1 MKDMYS
7 MEYTELRNAPH
18 FIFNGY
24 HTRDFN
30 VNNVQVDSGLA
41 KDTFLATR
49 NLTVER
55 TRYSDRSYLL
65 GYTEEPLKFK
75 VRLVFDE
82 HKFTMNNYR
91 ALKRLFFEPTY
102 REMKF
107 DNDDESNLHIIMYAM
122 VTGTSEATHNVINDG
137 YVDLEFETNSSKKY
151 SEIMEDEYD
160 FSKPAS
166 VKILEEYSNEIGS
179 IAQMEEK
186 LARDLKQWVARTN
199 YANIEEVA
207 KDENNDRLPD
217 GWKLISGTANDIKID
232 NTGKMTFKDI
242 HIRKRINPINN
253 RNYYLRV
260 KGKNGQIR
268 VHENDYDI
276 NTMGAH
282 QFKYRRNL
290 LGNSGTFDLDSSG
303 DGIGEGWVKEN
314 PKSNLFK
321 DDMDERYR
329 FYPTTSNGTL
339 DIENNWWK
347 FSPYLNMA
355 SGVYT
360 NLNPSTTLIE
370 GLEIG
375 EKYTIQIEVQLPPSV
390 RLTHR
395 TNSDEINNGDT
406 GTSYVQNDSLVT
418 KIIKL
423 VHTFT
428 ATRPAHNFI
437 LSFNKINEPMYLR
450 NYKIEKSP
458 YPTPFT
464 NSGRFSI
471 DLDKEEQKISGEGR
485 LKTQVNLIKGN
496 KYLLVAKTPQSNSY
510 IRIQDKVYTDR
521 LSKVRYIP
529 FEADSNKKEIVI
541 GSLDNITTIFSH
553 TRIYNI
559 TDVEYSEI
567 NSQLLLGD
575 NLAFDVDFTT
585 TNNTK
590 YGQIE
595 NTNQVYE
602 ETSQDIWKYTKTD
615 NSASPPV
622 YFTQNARWAISV
634 KPKESLTLS
643 VWVKHD
649 SNNVTNRETAL
660 RLYNS
665 QELLT
670 EAAYTTNQTFSE
682 WTRISVTYTNNTADI
697 KDIHSYLYPAKDTGC
712 ITYFTSPQIEF
723 GKTMTEWRPTPDKIL
738 DNKYPHFDAHP
749 YFDIDYSGT
758 EGYIEYIDLWE
769 LNDLNKKKLDS
780 GVPIEDIVGFD
791 YRKYKEFLDNTLK
804 NLDVVQEDLMESF
817 DKLNTVEDLD
827 FQYLYDKIVI
837 LSEDYRLQIKD
848 LDKGNNMKNYQ
859 WEDVQPHYLKMK
871 QLSEETAAYLT
882 EVTEFINLNQHKID
896 TSSEIGNDIITVYNF
911 GDDTVYP
918 TFDIESTDGSDIM
931 IRNNDTGEFTIISDN
946 IAGEKIKMNGENEQ
960 ITTSR
965 PAPYYKYDTHDDTF
979 IRLKTGHNTLEF
991 AGNYKVKITYQF
1003 VLL

>member
-232 NTGKMTFKDI
+232 NTGKMTFKDV

-303 DGIGEGWVKEN
+303 DGIGEGWVQY
-314 PKSNLFK
+314 S
-321 DDMDERYR
+321 D
-329 FYPTTSNGTL
+329 NGTFTIDKEKEIQTIVDGQL
-339 DIENNWWK
+339 KTTMNIVDNQKYIFISDIPNSNSFVQIGTKEETNTSDLQRFTFVGRKTDKDIIIGSNDSK
-347 FSPYLNMA
+347 EAQFSHA
-355 SGVYT
+355 RVYAITDKEYEEFDTLT
-360 NLNPSTTLIE
+360 NDE
-370 GLEIG
+370 VK
-375 EKYTIQIEVQLPPSV
+375 EKYPQ
-390 RLTHR
+390 
-395 TNSDEINNGDT
+395 
-406 GTSYVQNDSLVT
+406 
-418 KIIKL
+418 
-423 VHTFT
+423 F
-428 ATRPAHNFI
+428 
-437 LSFNKINEPMYLR
+437 
-450 NYKIEKSP
+450 
-458 YPTPFT
+458 
-464 NSGRFSI
+464 
-471 DLDKEEQKISGEGR
+471 DLHP
-485 LKTQVNLIKGN
+485 NLI
-496 KYLLVAKTPQSNSY
+496 LIILV
-510 IRIQDKVYTDR
+510 
-521 LSKVRYIP
+521 L
-529 FEADSNKKEIVI
+529 
-541 GSLDNITTIFSH
+541 
-553 TRIYNI
+553 
-559 TDVEYSEI
+559 
-567 NSQLLLGD
+567 
-575 NLAFDVDFTT
+575 
-585 TNNTK
+585 
-590 YGQIE
+590 
-595 NTNQVYE
+595 
-602 ETSQDIWKYTKTD
+602 
-615 NSASPPV
+615 
-622 YFTQNARWAISV
+622 
-634 KPKESLTLS
+634 
-643 VWVKHD
+643 
-649 SNNVTNRETAL
+649 
-660 RLYNS
+660 
-665 QELLT
+665 
-670 EAAYTTNQTFSE
+670 
-682 WTRISVTYTNNTADI
+682 
-697 KDIHSYLYPAKDTGC
+697 KDI
-712 ITYFTSPQIEF
+712 
-723 GKTMTEWRPTPDKIL
+723 
-738 DNKYPHFDAHP
+738 
-749 YFDIDYSGT
+749 
-758 EGYIEYIDLWE
+758 
-769 LNDLNKKKLDS
+769 
-780 GVPIEDIVGFD
+780 
-791 YRKYKEFLDNTLK
+791 
-804 NLDVVQEDLMESF
+804 
-817 DKLNTVEDLD
+817 
-827 FQYLYDKIVI
+827 
-837 LSEDYRLQIKD
+837 
-848 LDKGNNMKNYQ
+848 
-859 WEDVQPHYLKMK
+859 
-871 QLSEETAAYLT
+871 
-882 EVTEFINLNQHKID
+882 
-896 TSSEIGNDIITVYNF
+896 
-911 GDDTVYP
+911 
-918 TFDIESTDGSDIM
+918 
-931 IRNNDTGEFTIISDN
+931 
-946 IAGEKIKMNGENEQ
+946 
-960 ITTSR
+960 
-965 PAPYYKYDTHDDTF
+965 
-979 IRLKTGHNTLEF
+979 
-991 AGNYKVKITYQF
+991 
-1003 VLL
+1003 

>member
-1 MKDMYS
+1 MRDLYS

-18 FIFNGY
+18 FIFNGF

-30 VNNVQVDSGLA
+30 VQNVQVDSGLA

-65 GYTEEPLKFK
+65 GYTEEPLTFK
-75 VRLVFDE
+75 VRLLFDE
-82 HKFTMNNYR
+82 HKFTLNNYR
-91 ALKRLFFEPTY
+91 ALKRVFYQPTY
-102 REMKF
+102 KEFKF
-107 DNDDESNLHIIMYAM
+107 DNEEESNLHIIMYAM
-122 VTGTSEATHNVINDG
+122 VTGTSEASHNVINDG
-137 YVDLEFETNSSKKY
+137 YVDIEFETNSSKKY

-166 VKILEEYSNEIGS
+166 VKILEEYSGEIGS

-186 LARDLKQWVARTN
+186 LARDLKLWVARTN

-207 KDENNDRLPD
+207 KDENNDKLPD
-217 GWKLISGTANDIKID
+217 GWKLISGSPNDINID
-232 NTGKMTFKDI
+232 NTGKMSFKDV
-242 HIRKRINPINN
+242 HIRKRISPINN

-276 NTMGAH
+276 NTLGAH

-314 PKSNLFK
+314 PKPNLYK
-321 DDMDERYR
+321 DNYNIAMAILANN
-329 FYPTTSNGTL
+329 SVLGTGT
-339 DIENNWWK
+339 
-347 FSPYLNMA
+347 PA
-355 SGVYT
+355 
-360 NLNPSTTLIE
+360 IE
-370 GLEIG
+370 GDWIKVTPKLNQITSIYMPANTNVLKNDLEIG
-375 EKYTIQIEVQLPPSV
+375 KTYSYSMEIKVPPNLEVHFKEKNGVIEKILPS
-390 RLTHR
+390 LTER
-395 TNSDEINNGDT
+395 TFKISRTFTYNDT
-406 GTSYVQNDSLVT
+406 SMHFGITGYRAPNVPLYIKN
-418 KIIKL
+418 IKL
-423 VHTFT
+423 
-428 ATRPAHNFI
+428 
-437 LSFNKINEPMYLR
+437 E
-450 NYKIEKSP
+450 ESP
-458 YPTPFT
+458 YPTPIT
-464 NSGRFSI
+464 DSGRFSI

-485 LKTQVNLIKGN
+485 LKTQVSLIKGN

-567 NSQLLLGD
+567 NSQLMLGD
-575 NLAFDVDFTT
+575 NLAFDYNLINSNNFTYQDLV
-585 TNNTK
+585 NTK
-590 YGQIE
+590 EKFEI
-595 NTNQVYE
+595 TNE
-602 ETSQDIWKYTKTD
+602 DIWKAIKTND
-615 NSASPPV
+615 TASPPIGL
-622 YFTQNARWAISV
+622 REKRILV
-634 KPKESLTLS
+634 KPNESITGSVYIRHDRVNVPTGIANDTGLRWYNYAETKIESSFLTS
-643 VWVKHD
+643 EKI
-649 SNNVTNRETAL
+649 TN
-660 RLYNS
+660 
-665 QELLT
+665 
-670 EAAYTTNQTFSE
+670 
-682 WTRISVTYTNNTADI
+682 WTRISTTFTNTSPEDKEIALLFYIQKGVNN
-697 KDIHSYLYPAKDTGC
+697 

-791 YRKYKEFLDNTLK
+791 YRKYKEFLDKTLK

-837 LSEDYRLQIKD
+837 LSEDYRRQIKD

-911 GDDTVYP
+911 GDETVYP
-918 TFDIESTDGSDIM
+918 TFELTSADGSDIM
-931 IRNNDTGEFTIISDN
+931 IRNNDTGEFTVISDN
-946 IAGEKIKMNGENEQ
+946 IAGEKITLVGENEQ

-965 PAPYYKYDTHDDTF
+965 PAPYFKYDAHDDTF
-979 IRLKTGHNTLEF
+979 IRLKTGHNDLEF
-991 AGNYKVKITYQF
+991 AGNYTLKITYQF
-1003 VLL
+1003 ILL

>member
-122 VTGTSEATHNVINDG
+122 VTGSSEATHNVINDG

-199 YANIEEVA
+199 YANIEEAA
-207 KDENNDRLPD
+207 KDENNDKLPD

-232 NTGKMTFKDI
+232 NTGKMTFKDV

-303 DGIGEGWVKEN
+303 DGIGEGWVQY
-314 PKSNLFK
+314 S
-321 DDMDERYR
+321 D
-329 FYPTTSNGTL
+329 NGTFTIDKEKEIQTIIDGQL
-339 DIENNWWK
+339 KTTMNIVDNQKYIFISDIPNSNSFVQIGTKEETNTSDLQRFTFVGRKTDKDIIIGSNDGKEAQFSHARVYAITDEEYEK
-347 FSPYLNMA
+347 FD
-355 SGVYT
+355 
-360 NLNPSTTLIE
+360 NLTDDE
-370 GLEIG
+370 VK
-375 EKYTIQIEVQLPPSV
+375 EKYPQ
-390 RLTHR
+390 
-395 TNSDEINNGDT
+395 
-406 GTSYVQNDSLVT
+406 
-418 KIIKL
+418 
-423 VHTFT
+423 F
-428 ATRPAHNFI
+428 
-437 LSFNKINEPMYLR
+437 
-450 NYKIEKSP
+450 
-458 YPTPFT
+458 
-464 NSGRFSI
+464 
-471 DLDKEEQKISGEGR
+471 DL
-485 LKTQVNLIKGN
+485 
-496 KYLLVAKTPQSNSY
+496 
-510 IRIQDKVYTDR
+510 
-521 LSKVRYIP
+521 
-529 FEADSNKKEIVI
+529 
-541 GSLDNITTIFSH
+541 
-553 TRIYNI
+553 
-559 TDVEYSEI
+559 
-567 NSQLLLGD
+567 
-575 NLAFDVDFTT
+575 
-585 TNNTK
+585 
-590 YGQIE
+590 
-595 NTNQVYE
+595 
-602 ETSQDIWKYTKTD
+602 
-615 NSASPPV
+615 
-622 YFTQNARWAISV
+622 
-634 KPKESLTLS
+634 
-643 VWVKHD
+643 
-649 SNNVTNRETAL
+649 
-660 RLYNS
+660 
-665 QELLT
+665 
-670 EAAYTTNQTFSE
+670 
-682 WTRISVTYTNNTADI
+682 
-697 KDIHSYLYPAKDTGC
+697 
-712 ITYFTSPQIEF
+712 
-723 GKTMTEWRPTPDKIL
+723 
-738 DNKYPHFDAHP
+738 HP
-749 YFDIDYSGT
+749 YFDIDYSST
-758 EGYIEYIDLWE
+758 EGHIEYIDLWE
-769 LNDLNKKKLDS
+769 LNDLNKKKLDN
-780 GVPIEDIVGFD
+780 GTPIEDIVGFD
-791 YRKYKEFLDNTLK
+791 YRKYKEFLDKTHAQ
-804 NLDVVQEDLMESF
+804 LDVVKEDLMESF
-817 DKLNTVEDLD
+817 DKLNTVDGLD
-827 FQYLYDKIVI
+827 FQNLYDKIVL
-837 LSEDYRLQIKD
+837 LSEEYSLQIKA

-871 QLSEETAAYLT
+871 KLSEDTAAYLT

>member
-1 MKDMYS
+1 MKNMYS

-18 FIFNGY
+18 FIFNGF

-30 VNNVQVDSGLA
+30 VQNVQVDSGLA

-55 TRYSDRSYLL
+55 TRYNDRSYLL

-75 VRLVFDE
+75 IRLLFDA
-82 HKFTMNNYR
+82 HKFTLNNYR
-91 ALKRLFFEPTY
+91 ALKKVFYQPTY
-102 REMKF
+102 KEFKF
-107 DNDDESNLHIIMYAM
+107 DNEEESNLHIVMYAM

-160 FSKPAS
+160 FSKSAS
-166 VKILEEYSNEIGS
+166 EKILEEYTKEIGAMS
-179 IAQMEEK
+179 SLQEK
-186 LARDLKQWVARTN
+186 LSRDLKQWVARTN

-207 KDENNDRLPD
+207 KDKNKDKLPD
-217 GWKLISGTANDIKID
+217 GWKLISGDKNNITID
-232 NTGKMTFKDI
+232 SNGKMTFDNV

-260 KGKNGQIR
+260 KGSKGKIR
-268 VHENDYDI
+268 IHENDYDI
-276 NTMGAH
+276 DTLGAH

-303 DGIGEGWVKEN
+303 DGIGEGWVKETPN
-314 PKSNLFK
+314 ENLYK
-321 DDMDERYR
+321 DN
-329 FYPTTSNGTL
+329 FN
-339 DIENNWWK
+339 
-347 FSPYLNMA
+347 LNMYKPNGIGLGTPELDGDWIKITPSLGKVPSIYVATTIA
-355 SGVYT
+355 SYMTKVVEAGKQYTYTLEIKVPANAMLTYYVQNSGKPVDQVKPALYERTMKLSTTFTASTGNALILYT
-360 NLNPSTTLIE
+360 NLVDAPFSIKNLK
-370 GLEIG
+370 LE
-375 EKYTIQIEVQLPPSV
+375 E
-390 RLTHR
+390 
-395 TNSDEINNGDT
+395 
-406 GTSYVQNDSLVT
+406 
-418 KIIKL
+418 
-423 VHTFT
+423 
-428 ATRPAHNFI
+428 
-437 LSFNKINEPMYLR
+437 
-450 NYKIEKSP
+450 SP
-458 YPTPFT
+458 YPTPIN
-464 NSGRFSI
+464 NSGQFSI
-471 DLDKEEQKISGEGR
+471 DKNKEEQKIYGEGR

-567 NSQLLLGD
+567 KSQLMLGD

-585 TNNTK
+585 TNNKK

-595 NTNQVYE
+595 NTKEIYE
-602 ETSQDIWKYTKTD
+602 ETNQEIWKYTKTD
-615 NSASPPV
+615 SSASPPV

-749 YFDIDYSGT
+749 YFDIDFTGVK
-758 EGYIEYIDLWE
+758 GYIDYIDLWE

-780 GVPIEDIVGFD
+780 GTPIEKIVGFD
-791 YRKYKEFLDNTLK
+791 YSKYKTFLSNSK
-804 NLDVVQEDLMESF
+804 KKIDVIKADLMESF
-817 DKLNTVEDLD
+817 DKLKSVEGIN
-827 FQYLYDKIVI
+827 FKTLYDKIVL
-837 LSEDYRLQIKD
+837 LSQEFSREYSY
-848 LDKGNNMKNYQ
+848 LDKGKNMKNYQ
-859 WEDVQPHYLKMK
+859 WDDVQPHFIKIKDISVKTAEYLK
-871 QLSEETAAYLT
+871 
-882 EVTEFINLNQHKID
+882 EVTKFIILNQHKID
-896 TSSEIGNDIITVYNF
+896 TSTKIGDDVVTVYNF

-918 TFDIESTDGSDIM
+918 TFEIESTDGSDIM
-931 IRNNDTGEFTIISDN
+931 IKNNDTGEFTIIRDN
-946 IAGEKIKMNGENEQ
+946 IAGEKITLIGENEQ
-960 ITTSR
+960 IITSR
-965 PAPYYKYDTHDDTF
+965 PAPYFKYDAHDDTF
-979 IRLKTGHNTLEF
+979 IRLKTGHNDLVFT
-991 AGNYKVKITYQF
+991 GNYKLKITYQF

>member
-75 VRLVFDE
+75 IRLVFDE

-107 DNDDESNLHIIMYAM
+107 DNDDESNLHIVMYAM
-122 VTGTSEATHNVINDG
+122 VTGSSEATHNVINDG

-160 FSKPAS
+160 FGKPAS
-166 VKILEEYSNEIGS
+166 VKILEEYSNEISS

-186 LARDLKQWVARTN
+186 LSRDLKQWVARTN

-207 KDENNDRLPD
+207 KDENNDKLPD
-217 GWKLISGTANDIKID
+217 GWKLISGKANDIKID
-232 NTGKMTFKDI
+232 DTGKMTFKDV

-276 NTMGAH
+276 NTLGAH

-303 DGIGEGWVKEN
+303 DGIGEGWVKETPN
-314 PKSNLFK
+314 ENLYK
-321 DDMDERYR
+321 DN
-329 FYPTTSNGTL
+329 FN
-339 DIENNWWK
+339 
-347 FSPYLNMA
+347 LNMYKPNGIGLGTPELDGDWIKITPSLGKVPSIYVATTIA
-355 SGVYT
+355 SYMTKVVEAGKQYTYTLEIKVPANAMLTYYVQNSGKPVDQVKPALYERTMKLSTTFTASTGNALILYT
-360 NLNPSTTLIE
+360 NLVDAPFSIKNLK
-370 GLEIG
+370 LE
-375 EKYTIQIEVQLPPSV
+375 E
-390 RLTHR
+390 
-395 TNSDEINNGDT
+395 
-406 GTSYVQNDSLVT
+406 
-418 KIIKL
+418 
-423 VHTFT
+423 
-428 ATRPAHNFI
+428 
-437 LSFNKINEPMYLR
+437 
-450 NYKIEKSP
+450 SP

-471 DLDKEEQKISGEGR
+471 DKNKEEQKIYGEGR

-529 FEADSNKKEIVI
+529 FEAYSNKKEIVI

-559 TDVEYSEI
+559 TDVECSEI
-567 NSQLLLGD
+567 KSQLMLGD

-595 NTNQVYE
+595 NTKEIYE
-602 ETSQDIWKYTKTD
+602 ETNQDIWKYTKTD
-615 NSASPPV
+615 DSASPPV
-622 YFTQNARWAISV
+622 YFTQNSRWAISV

-670 EAAYTTNQTFSE
+670 EAVYTTNQTFSE
-682 WTRISVTYTNNTADI
+682 WTRISVTYTNNTTDI

-791 YRKYKEFLDNTLK
+791 YRKYKEFLDKTLK

>member
-232 NTGKMTFKDI
+232 NTGKMTFKDV

-303 DGIGEGWVKEN
+303 DGIGEGWVQY
-314 PKSNLFK
+314 S
-321 DDMDERYR
+321 D
-329 FYPTTSNGTL
+329 NGTFTIDKEKEIQTIVDGQL
-339 DIENNWWK
+339 KTTMNIVDNQKYIFISDIPNSNSFVQIGTKEETNTSDLQRFTFVGRKTDKDIIIGSNDSK
-347 FSPYLNMA
+347 EAQFSHA
-355 SGVYT
+355 RVYAITDKEYEEFDTLT
-360 NLNPSTTLIE
+360 NDE
-370 GLEIG
+370 VK
-375 EKYTIQIEVQLPPSV
+375 EKYPQ
-390 RLTHR
+390 
-395 TNSDEINNGDT
+395 
-406 GTSYVQNDSLVT
+406 
-418 KIIKL
+418 
-423 VHTFT
+423 F
-428 ATRPAHNFI
+428 
-437 LSFNKINEPMYLR
+437 
-450 NYKIEKSP
+450 
-458 YPTPFT
+458 
-464 NSGRFSI
+464 
-471 DLDKEEQKISGEGR
+471 DL
-485 LKTQVNLIKGN
+485 
-496 KYLLVAKTPQSNSY
+496 
-510 IRIQDKVYTDR
+510 
-521 LSKVRYIP
+521 
-529 FEADSNKKEIVI
+529 
-541 GSLDNITTIFSH
+541 
-553 TRIYNI
+553 
-559 TDVEYSEI
+559 
-567 NSQLLLGD
+567 
-575 NLAFDVDFTT
+575 
-585 TNNTK
+585 
-590 YGQIE
+590 
-595 NTNQVYE
+595 
-602 ETSQDIWKYTKTD
+602 
-615 NSASPPV
+615 
-622 YFTQNARWAISV
+622 
-634 KPKESLTLS
+634 
-643 VWVKHD
+643 
-649 SNNVTNRETAL
+649 
-660 RLYNS
+660 
-665 QELLT
+665 
-670 EAAYTTNQTFSE
+670 
-682 WTRISVTYTNNTADI
+682 
-697 KDIHSYLYPAKDTGC
+697 
-712 ITYFTSPQIEF
+712 
-723 GKTMTEWRPTPDKIL
+723 
-738 DNKYPHFDAHP
+738 HP
-749 YFDIDYSGT
+749 YFDINYSGT

-791 YRKYKEFLDNTLK
+791 YRKYKEFLDKTLK

-837 LSEDYRLQIKD
+837 LSEEYSLQIKA

-871 QLSEETAAYLT
+871 KLSEDTAAYLT

>member
-122 VTGTSEATHNVINDG
+122 VTGSSEATHNVINDG

-232 NTGKMTFKDI
+232 NTGKMTFKDV

-314 PKSNLFK
+314 PKPNLYNTEELNKIIGASNIGL
-321 DDMDERYR
+321 
-329 FYPTTSNGTL
+329 GTL
-339 DIENNWWK
+339 EPDGEWYKVTPDLNKNVRLFTSLDEKFLKEN
-347 FSPYLNMA
+347 L
-355 SGVYT
+355 VY
-360 NLNPSTTLIE
+360 
-370 GLEIG
+370 G
-375 EKYTIQIEVQLPPSV
+375 EKYTYSIEIKLPPNAE
-390 RLTHR
+390 LTYQ
-395 TNSDEINNGDT
+395 INNYDT
-406 GTSYVQNDSLVT
+406 KTTSVYSGLGSKT
-418 KIIKL
+418 IKITP
-423 VHTFT
+423 TFT
-428 ATRPAHNFI
+428 QSPDKKHQLLFGIDLKDTPIYIKNFK
-437 LSFNKINEPMYLR
+437 LE
-450 NYKIEKSP
+450 ESP
-458 YPTPFT
+458 YPTPLDNT
-464 NSGRFSI
+464 GQFSI
-471 DLDKEEQKISGEGR
+471 DKNKEEQKIYREGR

-871 QLSEETAAYLT
+871 HLSEETAAYLT